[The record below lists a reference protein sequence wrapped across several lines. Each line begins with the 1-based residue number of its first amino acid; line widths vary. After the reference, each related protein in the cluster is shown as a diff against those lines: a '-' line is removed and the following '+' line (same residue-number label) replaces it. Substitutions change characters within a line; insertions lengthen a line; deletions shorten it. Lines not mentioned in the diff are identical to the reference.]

1 MQNAEDPE
9 SEYRQNIAKYQLGTS
24 DPELQD
30 TLLEL
35 LQMCSDQGLS
45 DAIDQTTDQM
55 FEPDPFPGVNFERR
69 VRRANVAE
77 ETEEEP
83 AEE

>member
-9 SEYRQNIAKYQLGTS
+9 SEHRQNITKYQLGTQ
-24 DPELQD
+24 DPALQD

-69 VRRANVAE
+69 VRKASATE
-77 ETEEEP
+77 EADEEP